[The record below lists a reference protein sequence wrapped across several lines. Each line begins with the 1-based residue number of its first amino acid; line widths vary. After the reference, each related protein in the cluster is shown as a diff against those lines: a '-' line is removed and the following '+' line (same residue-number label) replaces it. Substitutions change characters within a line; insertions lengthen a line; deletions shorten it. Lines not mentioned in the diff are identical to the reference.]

1 MKSQTSLEKQT
12 GIKSEN
18 GLTTAMM
25 VKNILGFIV
34 KYGSLLI
41 GAAVAIVP
49 VLVVIIGSFKSK
61 QEFLTTGVLE
71 LPKNFTFNNYVAAFV
86 DGQMLT
92 GFKNTILIF
101 IASIIGKLLLGTM
114 IAYVL
119 DRFNFKMKKVILA
132 LFLLATLIP
141 GITTQVATFQ
151 IINGMGL
158 FNTIWSVIV
167 LNLGTDVIAVYIFLQ
182 YLKNIPV
189 SLDEAA
195 ILEGASYFTIYRKI
209 ILPLLKAPMITILI
223 ISGVGIYNDF
233 YNPFLYMPSPDLKV
247 ISTALFAFKGPYG
260 TDWPVILA
268 GVIIVILP
276 ILIVF
281 LTLQKHIYNGVSGSV
296 K

>member
-1 MKSQTSLEKQT
+1 MKANVSVTEPKIPAKQDHAYN
-12 GIKSEN
+12 IKK
-18 GLTTAMM
+18 L
-25 VKNILGFIV
+25 LGAIV
-34 KYGSLLI
+34 KYGSLLL
-41 GAAVAIVP
+41 GVAVAILP
-49 VLVVIIGSFKSK
+49 VLVVFIGSFKSK
-61 QEFLTTGVLE
+61 EEFLTTGVLA
-71 LPKNFTFNNYVAAFV
+71 LPEQFTFDNYTRAFI
-86 DGQMLT
+86 DGQMT
-92 GFKNTILIF
+92 VGFKNTLIIF
-101 IASIIGKLLLGTM
+101 IVSIVGKLLLGTM

-119 DRFNFKMKKVILA
+119 NRFDFKLKKPIMG

-141 GITTQVATFQ
+141 AITTQVATFQ
-151 IINGMGL
+151 IIEGMGL

-167 LNLGTDVIAVYIFLQ
+167 LNLGTDVIAVYVFLQ
-182 YLKNIPV
+182 YLNNIPV

-195 ILEGASYFTIYRKI
+195 IMEGASYFQIYRKI

-233 YNPFLYMPSPDLKV
+233 YNPFLYMPSPELKV

-268 GVIIVILP
+268 GVIIVITP

-281 LTLQKHIYNGVSGSV
+281 LALQKYIYNGVSGSV

>member
-1 MKSQTSLEKQT
+1 MKAQAGLEK
-12 GIKSEN
+12 KDS
-18 GLTTAMM
+18 GLTSAMII
-25 VKNILGFIV
+25 KNILGFVI
-34 KYGSLLI
+34 KYGSLLL
-41 GAAVAIVP
+41 GAAVALVP
-49 VLVVIIGSFKSK
+49 VLVVIIGSFKTK

-71 LPKNFTFNNYVAAFV
+71 LPKSFTFSNYVTAFI

-119 DRFNFKMKKVILA
+119 DRFDFKMKKAILA

>member
-1 MKSQTSLEKQT
+1 MKSQAGFEKQT
-12 GIKSEN
+12 GIKSDN

-25 VKNILGFIV
+25 IKNILGFFV
-34 KYGSLLI
+34 KYGSLLL
-41 GAAVAIVP
+41 GAAIAIVP
-49 VLVVIIGSFKSK
+49 VLVVIIGSFKTK

-71 LPKNFTFNNYVAAFV
+71 LPKNFTFSNYVTAFI